1 MAVLSPY
8 SSKFTDTY
16 NEIEDLYKQG
26 GLQTKEER
34 TEYIKSKGLDP
45 TEYRKTNLEYQN
57 LLKTDP
63 DELRRPGFGIG
74 RAFGRF
80 AGSLGEGVG
89 FISEAVAPE
98 FTKKVSEKY
107 KDIVPESVQ
116 KDLQA
121 TFKPTDT
128 GFGTIGEI
136 ASFFVGGLG
145 GVKA

>member
-34 TEYIKSKGLDP
+34 TEYIKSKGLDH

-98 FTKKVSEKY
+98 VTKKVGQAYRYVTPDKVEK
-107 KDIVPESVQ
+107 S
-116 KDLQA
+116 LQA
-121 TFKPTDT
+121 LFKPTDT
-128 GFGTIGEI
+128 GWGGGSGTVII
-136 ASFFVGGLG
+136 RYRFQ
-145 GVKA
+145 